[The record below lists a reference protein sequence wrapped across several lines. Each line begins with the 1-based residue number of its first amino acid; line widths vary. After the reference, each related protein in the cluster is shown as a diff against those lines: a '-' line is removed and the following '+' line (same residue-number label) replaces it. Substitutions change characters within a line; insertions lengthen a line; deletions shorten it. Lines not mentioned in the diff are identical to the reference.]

1 MKHQIISRVRQPDH
15 IHTHGDGDGR
25 GSRQVYIDG
34 VLCSRVVKAD
44 TQAGTVEVVTNPVTV
59 DLETGHITEA
69 QRAAV
74 GGPTGAQSYALTGKE
89 GKA

>member
-15 IHTHGDGDGR
+15 IHTPGDGR

-34 VLCSRVVKAD
+34 LLCSRVVKAD

-59 DLETGHITEA
+59 DLETGHIKT
-69 QRAAV
+69 
-74 GGPTGAQSYALTGKE
+74 LTLHGRVTVIPHHPS
-89 GKA
+89 A